1 VGSEAVAQAEVVA
14 TSAVE
19 DTLEADTSV
28 VVVTVAAVEPEE
40 EDKSQP
46 TSKT

>member
-1 VGSEAVAQAEVVA
+1 VDSEAVVQVAVVGA

-28 VVVTVAAVEPEE
+28 EVVTVAAVEPEE
-40 EDKSQP
+40 DDNK
-46 TSKT
+46 